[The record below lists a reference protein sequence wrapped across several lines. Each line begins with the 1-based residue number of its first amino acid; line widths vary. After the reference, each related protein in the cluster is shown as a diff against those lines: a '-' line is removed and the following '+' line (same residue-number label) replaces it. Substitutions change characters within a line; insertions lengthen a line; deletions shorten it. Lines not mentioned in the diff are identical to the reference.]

1 MDKSTVVINA
11 IQDVRVD
18 DYLIYFTIGEIRPTP
33 NGPKFVAAQPVAIQ
47 RKELEGFF

>member
-33 NGPKFVAAQPVAIQ
+33 TAQSLSL
-47 RKELEGFF
+47 RSR